1 MDLISFLANKK
12 NSGNKQENTE
22 PDGDMAED
30 VKEKLKQ
37 YEGKSEEE
45 LMSDLLANVEA
56 AKSEGTFSKEALEE
70 FKSRVATMLS
80 EEQRRRLDEI
90 TGKLE

>member
-1 MDLISFLANKK
+1 MDLISFLSNKK
-12 NSGNKQENTE
+12 NGGNKRENTE

-70 FKSRVATMLS
+70 FKSRVAPMLS

>member
-12 NSGNKQENTE
+12 NGGNKQENTE

-70 FKSRVATMLS
+70 FKSRVAPMLS
-80 EEQRRRLDEI
+80 EEQRKRLDEI

>member
-1 MDLISFLANKK
+1 MDLISFLSNKK
-12 NSGNKQENTE
+12 NGGNKQENTE

-70 FKSRVATMLS
+70 FKSRVAPMLS

>member
-1 MDLISFLANKK
+1 MDLISFLSNKK
-12 NSGNKQENTE
+12 NGGNKQENTE

-56 AKSEGTFSKEALEE
+56 AKNEGTFSKEALEE
-70 FKSRVATMLS
+70 FKSRVAPMLS